1 MTEIL
6 NGLSFVSGD
15 TKTEIVNESF
25 SAELSA
31 EYKMTKG
38 NFSQNFYFW
47 GRVYESKYKGFVH
60 IDDLNNEERSC
71 MLGNI
76 TIDNIHKLKETL
88 KNSGLAT
95 LANSLGFTS
104 DECKQA
110 EYNVIE
116 NHKMFKACFG
126 ENTKLWELVPKEEQ
140 DKIKL
145 QYVIDNYDSVGDYEK
160 KGCGVEVVDG
170 VGNVVKDGVPT
181 KEQLIEKLESL

>member
-1 MTEIL
+1 
-6 NGLSFVSGD
+6 
-15 TKTEIVNESF
+15 
-25 SAELSA
+25 
-31 EYKMTKG
+31 
-38 NFSQNFYFW
+38 
-47 GRVYESKYKGFVH
+47 
-60 IDDLNNEERSC
+60 

>member
-47 GRVYESKYKGFVH
+47 ARVYESKYKGFIH

-88 KNSGLAT
+88 KNSGLST

-126 ENTKLWELVPKEEQ
+126 EKKLWELVPKEEQ

-145 QYVIDNYDSVGDYEK
+145 QYVIDNYNIVGDYMK
-160 KGCGVEVVDG
+160 KGCGVVVVDG
-170 VGNVVKDGVPT
+170 VGNIIADAVPT

>member
-15 TKTEIVNESF
+15 TKTEVVNESF

-38 NFSQNFYFW
+38 NFSQNFNFW
-47 GRVYESKYKGFVH
+47 CRVYKTRYNGFIH
-60 IDDLNNEERSC
+60 IDDLNNEEGSC

-76 TIDNIHKLKETL
+76 PIDNIHKLKETL

-95 LANSLGFTS
+95 LANSLGFTN

-126 ENTKLWELVPKEEQ
+126 ENTKLWVLVPKQEQ
-140 DKIKL
+140 EKIKL
-145 QYVIDNYDSVGDYEK
+145 QYVIDNYDSVADYEK
-160 KGCGVEVVDG
+160 KGFGVEVVDG
-170 VGNVVKDGVPT
+170 VGNIIANAVPT